1 MKRTLAI
8 SFVLAML
15 LFALAGC
22 GEKKDNNTVNG
33 GPNSATTGAE
43 NGNVANDNMG
53 DDMTGADTK
62 DDSVTGDGMMGDD
75 MDGTDDK
82 NDTVSSANRRNY
94 AANANNRSRVGDDRS
109 ITHENGNL
117 YGKAYLTPETERSAN
132 AQLRSN
138 GRSMTGIPTG
148 LDANDLR
155 YRQMLAN
162 GRVHDTDGFLF
173 DGENTHYNTLK

>member
-15 LFALAGC
+15 LLALAGC
-22 GEKKDNNTVNG
+22 GEKKGNRDNG
-33 GPNSATTGAE
+33 GANSATPGAE
-43 NGNVANDNMG
+43 SGNVANDELPG
-53 DDMTGADTK
+53 DDMTGNNEAD
-62 DDSVTGDGMMGDD
+62 SGVTGDGMMGDA
-75 MDGTDDK
+75 MDGA
-82 NDTVSSANRRNY
+82 VSSANRRGNY
-94 AANANNRSRVGDDRS
+94 AARANNRSRAGDDGV

-138 GRSMTGIPTG
+138 GRSMTGIPVTG

-155 YRQMLAN
+155 YRQMLSN

-173 DGENTHYNTLK
+173 DGENAHHSTLW